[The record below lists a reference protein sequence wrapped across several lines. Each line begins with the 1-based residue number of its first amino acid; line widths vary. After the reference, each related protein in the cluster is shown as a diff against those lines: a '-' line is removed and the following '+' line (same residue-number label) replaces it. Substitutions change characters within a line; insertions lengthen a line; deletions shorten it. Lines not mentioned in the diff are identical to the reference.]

1 MSKSRKLG
9 FTAYQPTDDAFFN
22 LFERLRGEKIIP

>member
-9 FTAYQPTDDAFFN
+9 FLDYQPTDESFFN
-22 LFERLRGEKIIP
+22 LFERLRSERLIP

>member
-9 FTAYQPTDDAFFN
+9 FLDYQPTDESFFD
-22 LFERLRGEKIIP
+22 LFTTLRTQHIIP